1 MRSTL
6 QILLLVAMAALV
18 SCETNVNI
26 PFPEHT
32 PRLVVYG
39 FFEPDSI
46 VKVYVARSYGLNET
60 VVSGELV
67 IQDAEVELWVDGVFA
82 ENLSYQDSAFRL
94 SQIFPF
100 LSNNDTIITGR
111 YESQYRVPDRPTSFE
126 IRVKHPDYE
135 TAIGTVQSFNPPVV
149 DSVRLVQR
157 FVSYTD
163 PLDPGFTYYYSLL
176 SLRLQDNGNEA
187 NGYSFRLKGSFLTPQ
202 TGDTLYTWD
211 SFLTPAVLGA
221 SGYEFASDSYILD
234 TAWNGRSIRLDFL
247 LNLENYLGST
257 PNDTVD
263 WNEFTIEAN
272 ALSQEEVEF
281 DRKRGLQQNSS
292 GFDFFPPEPVVVR
305 GNVVGGYGFLS
316 ARRSS
321 QLVVRR

>member
-1 MRSTL
+1 
-6 QILLLVAMAALV
+6 MAALAG
-18 SCETNVNI
+18 CETNVNI

-32 PRLVVYG
+32 PKLVVYG

-46 VKVYVARSYGLNET
+46 VKVYVARSYGFNEP
-60 VVSGELV
+60 VNSSSLV
-67 IQDAEVELWVDGVFA
+67 IQDAEVELWVDGVFT
-82 ENLSYQDSAFRL
+82 ETMPYQDSAFRL
-94 SQIFPF
+94 SQIFQF
-100 LSNNDTIITGR
+100 ISNNDTIIAGR
-111 YESQYRVPDRPTSFE
+111 YESRYRVPNGPTSFE

-135 TAIGTVQSFNPPVV
+135 TAIGTVKAFNPPVV

-157 FVSYTD
+157 FVTYTD
-163 PLDPGFTYYYSLL
+163 PLSPGSTLFYSLL

-187 NGYSFRLKGSFLTPQ
+187 NGYSFRLEGAFFAPQ
-202 TGDTLYTWD
+202 TGDTLYNWN
-211 SFLTPAVLGA
+211 SFLTPAVLGV
-221 SGYEFASDSYILD
+221 SGYESSNDVYVLD
-234 TAWNGRSIRLDFL
+234 TAWNGQSIRLDFL
-247 LNLENYLGST
+247 LNLDNYQGSN

-281 DRKRGLQQNSS
+281 DRKRGLQQNAS

-321 QLVVRR
+321 QFVVRR

>member
-1 MRSTL
+1 MRFL
-6 QILLLVAMAALV
+6 QISLIILVTALFG
-18 SCETNVNI
+18 CETNVNI
-26 PFPEHT
+26 PFPDHE

-39 FFEPDSI
+39 FLEPDSI
-46 VKVYVARSYGLNET
+46 VKVYISRSTGINEN
-60 VVSGELV
+60 VQFSELL
-67 IQDAEVELWVDGVFA
+67 IQDAEVALFANGVFI
-82 ENLSYQDSAFRL
+82 ENLAFRDSTFPISRIL
-94 SQIFPF
+94 SFF
-100 LSNNDTIITGR
+100 GDTVTFVAGR
-111 YESQYRVPDRPTSFE
+111 YESQYLVPKAPTSFE

-163 PLDPGFTYYYSLL
+163 PLNPGSTFFYSLL

-187 NGYSFRLKGSFLTPQ
+187 NGYSFRLKGAFLTPQ

-281 DRKRGLQQNSS
+281 DRKRGLQQNSG

-321 QLVVRR
+321 QLMVRR